1 LSAVSGWFKLAT
13 HTLMWTRDVL
23 IGLVGPI
30 VSLWLLAILVR
41 HRLYREFPFFVAYVV
56 AVIAVTA
63 LRLWMMPNYP
73 TFFKVYWVTEC
84 VYAVL
89 ALLALHEVFHTVFN
103 EFYEI
108 WPWFW
113 LVFPAAVG
121 LFAWLKISDGLHHP
135 PAQAPP
141 IVALVLSAASTVS
154 WVQMALFGL
163 MCALVWLV
171 GNWEYYPVGIVNG
184 FAVLALGSWA
194 AYASVSGFGTKFN
207 VIGKYGPPLAYFI
220 AVLVW
225 LGTFLRPPR
234 PDKWEA
240 WSKTVTPQQ
249 ISAEVQEYLK
259 ILKGKRSQ

>member
-1 LSAVSGWFKLAT
+1 MWKTDAVF
-13 HTLMWTRDVL
+13 VL
-23 IGLVGPI
+23 IGPLLSV
-30 VSLWLLAILVR
+30 WLLVILVKR
-41 HRLYREFPFFVAYVV
+41 QLYRDFPFFFAYIS
-56 AVIAVTA
+56 AVIVVSGVRFWAIHD
-63 LRLWMMPNYP
+63 YSIY
-73 TFFKVYWVTEC
+73 FKVFWFSEAL
-84 VYAVL
+84 YAVM

-108 WPWFW
+108 WPRFW

-121 LFAWLKISDGLHHP
+121 LFAWLKISDGIHHP

-141 IVALVLSAASTVS
+141 IVALVLSAASTVN

-225 LGTFLRPPR
+225 LRTFLRPLR

-240 WSKTVTPQQ
+240 WSKTITPQQ
-249 ISAEVQEYLK
+249 ISAEVKEYLK

>member
-1 LSAVSGWFKLAT
+1 
-13 HTLMWTRDVL
+13 
-23 IGLVGPI
+23 
-30 VSLWLLAILVR
+30 
-41 HRLYREFPFFVAYVV
+41 
-56 AVIAVTA
+56 
-63 LRLWMMPNYP
+63 
-73 TFFKVYWVTEC
+73 
-84 VYAVL
+84 
-89 ALLALHEVFHTVFN
+89 LHEVFHTVFN

-121 LFAWLKISDGLHHP
+121 LFAWLKISDGIHHP

-141 IVALVLSAASTVS
+141 IVALVLSAASTVN
-154 WVQMALFGL
+154 WIQMALFGL

-225 LGTFLRPPR
+225 LRTFLRPPR

-240 WSKTVTPQQ
+240 WSKTITPQQ
-249 ISAEVQEYLK
+249 ISAEVKEYLK

>member
-1 LSAVSGWFKLAT
+1 MWKTDAVF
-13 HTLMWTRDVL
+13 VL
-23 IGLVGPI
+23 IGPLLSV
-30 VSLWLLAILVR
+30 WLLVILVKR
-41 HRLYREFPFFVAYVV
+41 QLYRDFPFFFAYIS
-56 AVIAVTA
+56 AVIVVSGVRFWAIHD
-63 LRLWMMPNYP
+63 YSIY
-73 TFFKVYWVTEC
+73 FKVFWFSEAL
-84 VYAVL
+84 YAVM

-121 LFAWLKISDGLHHP
+121 IFAWLKISDGIHHP
-135 PAQAPP
+135 SAQAPP
-141 IVALVLSAASTVS
+141 IVALVLSAASTVN

-171 GNWEYYPVGIVNG
+171 GDWEYYPVGIVTG
-184 FAVLALGSWA
+184 FATLAVGSWA

-207 VIGKYGPPLAYFI
+207 VIGKYCLPLAYFI
-220 AVLVW
+220 AVVVW
-225 LGTFLRPPR
+225 LRTFLRPPR

-240 WSKTVTPQQ
+240 WSKTITPQQ
-249 ISAEVQEYLK
+249 ISAEVKEYLR